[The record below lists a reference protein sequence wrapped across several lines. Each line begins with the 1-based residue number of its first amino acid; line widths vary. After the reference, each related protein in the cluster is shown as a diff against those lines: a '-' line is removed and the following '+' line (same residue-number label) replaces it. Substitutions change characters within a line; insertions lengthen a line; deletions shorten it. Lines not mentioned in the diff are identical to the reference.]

1 MSERAEMTEVTD
13 ITRSNGATE
22 PHGRLGHKG
31 HEEHEAV
38 RRAAEGGTREA
49 REPKTSHAGN
59 MGGGLFLGS
68 LASWVAACCAGR
80 PSSGSP
86 FCLRSSVS
94 PCKTVSSVRSLSVVA
109 RFASL

>member
-1 MSERAEMTEVTD
+1 MTEVTD
-13 ITRSNGATE
+13 FTRSNGATE

-49 REPKTSHAGN
+49 KTSHTGN

-68 LASWVAACCAGR
+68 LASCVAACCAGR

-86 FCLRSSVS
+86 FRFRSSVS
-94 PCKTVSSVRSLSVVA
+94 PC
-109 RFASL
+109 